1 MTKQE
6 LIARLQ
12 AFPDGAQV
20 FVWNPWSV
28 DFDPVTD
35 IDVDFEDNPV
45 IVARD

>member
-12 AFPDGAQV
+12 AFPDEAQV

-28 DFDPVTD
+28 DFDSVTD
-35 IDVDFEDNPV
+35 IDIDFEDNPV
-45 IVARD
+45 IVAHD